1 MSPVEPPVT
10 SDDSADRPP
19 RDQGRRVS
27 PITLLFALGLALAL
41 AGVAARWMPA
51 LEAGL
56 AGLLAPTWAVPDY
69 DDAGMAP
76 NVREVLDDARAELS
90 RNPRNPRGWF
100 EYAAL
105 LHAHALDEPA
115 MAAYRRAGRLQPD
128 DPRVPYLLAVLGPS
142 TGMDA
147 EVRLALFQHAAT
159 MDPHYPPTW
168 LRMGELLADEGR
180 ADEALRALRRAVE
193 LDPSYPM
200 AHRQL
205 GLTLLETGD
214 LGDALLHLRFASE
227 LVEDDYPTWAG
238 LARALQRAGRD
249 EEAAQAAARSEPLVE
264 VMSYRDGVLDG
275 ILARGVGPLR
285 MDALAANYAG
295 RGAWREALEALKMVE
310 RARPDDA
317 DVQRR
322 LSEVYEALD
331 EAVLAAVHRRR
342 AAALEES
349 AR

>member
-1 MSPVEPPVT
+1 MLKLSLLLASLVSLAAMVAEPGDLPGLGFLIL
-10 SDDSADRPP
+10 P
-19 RDQGRRVS
+19 
-27 PITLLFALGLALAL
+27 TLVIIGLIIVNGLFVMAEFALI
-41 AGVAARWMPA
+41 GVR
-51 LEAGL
+51 
-56 AGLLAPTWAVPDY
+56 
-69 DDAGMAP
+69 
-76 NVREVLDDARAELS
+76 
-90 RNPRNPRGWF
+90 
-100 EYAAL
+100 
-105 LHAHALDEPA
+105 
-115 MAAYRRAGRLQPD
+115 
-128 DPRVPYLLAVLGPS
+128 PS
-142 TGMDA
+142 Q
-147 EVRLALFQHAAT
+147 V
-159 MDPHYPPTW
+159 
-168 LRMGELLADEGR
+168 ELLADEGR